1 MRGRGVL
8 PGRNGNAH
16 GATSRRAALRPTARA
31 ITAETTSMPGP
42 NVNTQDGFSL
52 IELLIVVAIIGI
64 IAAIA
69 IPNLLA
75 SRRAANEASAI
86 SSIRA
91 LSSSEEAYR
100 STYGSGQ
107 YFADFAGLAAQQMI
121 DNSLS
126 SATTVASAKSGY
138 VYSVITSGGG
148 FNFCA
153 GAAPASGF
161 TGTRNFS
168 SDEPG
173 VIYVHPLDVANPPT
187 STSGGT
193 PMKN

>member
-1 MRGRGVL
+1 MPR
-8 PGRNGNAH
+8 PNAKIQ
-16 GATSRRAALRPTARA
+16 G
-31 ITAETTSMPGP
+31 
-42 NVNTQDGFSL
+42 GFSL
-52 IELLIVVAIIGI
+52 VELLIVVAIIGI

-86 SSIRA
+86 SSIRT
-91 LSSSEEAYR
+91 LSSAEEAYR
-100 STYGSGQ
+100 STFGGGAQ
-107 YFADFAGLAAQQMI
+107 FADFAALAAQQMVDI
-121 DNSLS
+121 SLS
-126 SATTVASAKSGY
+126 SATSVASAKSGY
-138 VYSVITSGGG
+138 VYSVITASGGS
-148 FNFCA
+148 NFCA
-153 GAAPASGF
+153 GAAPASDF

-173 VIYVHPLDVANPPT
+173 VIYVHPLAVASPPT